1 VYHVV
6 SRRTSTPHLNPDVT
20 PEALLST
27 DLSHIIVQDTIVM
40 GMRQRHL
47 PGDATTGIATP
58 KAPAERP
65 SETAVN
71 EESVGAADMVSE
83 HAPVSA
89 IPRRNRRTRRHTH
102 QPPATQAEG
111 DEDMLKERVV
121 PQRITS
127 DTVLLTFKEA
137 MDFLRVSRSTLYRL
151 MWSGQLRGHKV
162 GSTWR
167 FYESDLLAAIANPTI
182 ATITTTVTTGA
193 DDLLT
198 GKGLE

>member
-1 VYHVV
+1 
-6 SRRTSTPHLNPDVT
+6 
-20 PEALLST
+20 
-27 DLSHIIVQDTIVM
+27 
-40 GMRQRHL
+40 
-47 PGDATTGIATP
+47 
-58 KAPAERP
+58 
-65 SETAVN
+65 
-71 EESVGAADMVSE
+71 
-83 HAPVSA
+83 
-89 IPRRNRRTRRHTH
+89 
-102 QPPATQAEG
+102 
-111 DEDMLKERVV
+111 MLKERVV

-127 DTVLLTFKEA
+127 ETVLLTFKEA

-182 ATITTTVTTGA
+182 TTTVTTGV